1 MIESK
6 MKEINIFFCTGSPKS
21 GTTFLQ
27 MILNSHPEIACPSEH
42 KLDFFILNIKKL
54 LEIYNQ
60 NLKLWDE
67 LTGNQGPAYFEKDD
81 YKKILKYV
89 VEIAAYRGAK
99 GRIVKWYG
107 LNDNGIIINNH
118 FELYTEIFPN
128 CKFIAIV
135 RDPRSVAVS
144 SWYHN
149 IRTEPGFLER
159 RGKNKEHWCKQVAEF
174 WYRENK
180 GLIEFFKKHSSD
192 VLILKYEDLKL
203 FPFENYKKIFDFLK
217 VNTDDELINKIIE
230 KTSFKKFKDGK
241 FFRKASIDEWKKE
254 LPPSGIKIIETKCAE
269 LMKYFKYEFFIYK
282 HL

>member
-1 MIESK
+1 MIKGK
-6 MKEINIFFCTGSPKS
+6 MKEINIFFSTGSPKS

-27 MILNSHPEIACPSEH
+27 MILNSHPEVSCPSEH
-42 KLDFFILNIKKL
+42 KLDFLRL
-54 LEIYNQ
+54 
-60 NLKLWDE
+60 NLKKIIDIYHSILDKMDKQ
-67 LTGNQGPAYFEKDD
+67 TANQGPAYFKEEDFEQIIKF
-81 YKKILKYV
+81 IV
-89 VEIAAYRGAK
+89 QTAAIRGAK
-99 GRIVKWYG
+99 GRNVKWYG
-107 LNDNGIIINNH
+107 ISDNEIITQNSME
-118 FELYTEIFPN
+118 FYYKLFPN
-128 CKFIAIV
+128 SKFITIV

-144 SWYHN
+144 SWYFN
-149 IRTEPGFLER
+149 LRTEPGFLER

-180 GLIEFFKKHSSD
+180 GLIEFSKKHSSD